1 MINIYSPK
9 IFTKNTLHRD
19 APPVMNQTTTTTGR
33 ATTRRRKPRWS
44 EKRRQSLER
53 RMLGSPR

>member
-33 ATTRRRKPRWS
+33 ATTRTRKPRWS